1 MGQRFV
7 TNFMINRSEEFV
19 WSVTQDFFAKEGF
32 QLTEYKG
39 ERVWKKG
46 NGWFTGPQFMKVEY
60 GNGQVHLEA
69 WLKFAILPGVY
80 CGEYG
85 IDGARF
91 FAVKA
96 HLRTRVDALI
106 RLLMQPIGMSR
117 PQMVQPLVN
126 NNTSAVP
133 PMAWQ
138 GQPVPPIQP
147 YQSIP
152 QMPAR
157 DPKGQAVASL
167 VLGLVGIIAWVIPLF
182 GYPVCIIGMIMGGMG
197 IKSSKRGLA
206 VAGLVLCILFL
217 VATLINSILGVLI
230 MSGSYY
236 L

>member
-80 CGEYG
+80 CGEFG
-85 IDGARF
+85 IDGALF

-117 PQMVQPLVN
+117 PQMVQPPVN
-126 NNTSAVP
+126 NFCCAAN
-133 PMAWQ
+133 
-138 GQPVPPIQP
+138 
-147 YQSIP
+147 
-152 QMPAR
+152 
-157 DPKGQAVASL
+157 
-167 VLGLVGIIAWVIPLF
+167 
-182 GYPVCIIGMIMGGMG
+182 
-197 IKSSKRGLA
+197 GLA
-206 VAGLVLCILFL
+206 GTACPTDTAIPVNAADAGP
-217 VATLINSILGVLI
+217 
-230 MSGSYY
+230 
-236 L
+236 